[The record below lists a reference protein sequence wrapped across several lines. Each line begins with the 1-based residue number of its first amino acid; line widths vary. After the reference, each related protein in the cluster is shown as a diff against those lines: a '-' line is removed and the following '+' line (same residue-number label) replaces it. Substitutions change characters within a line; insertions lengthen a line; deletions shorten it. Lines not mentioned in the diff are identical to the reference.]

1 MPVVFVCENNQ
12 YMEYTP
18 IRSVT
23 AVEHPAADRA
33 AAYGLASIL
42 IDGNDA
48 DVVYEMARQTIG
60 KARAGDGPSLVEAL
74 TYRHG
79 GHSRADPAKYRPE
92 AEVREWLERDPVKR
106 YRERL
111 LRLGVPEAEV
121 DEIETR
127 AQQKVD
133 AATDDARNGTPAPV
147 EDIERQVWSDGGA
160 AWRN

>member
-1 MPVVFVCENNQ
+1 MRPRCGR
-12 YMEYTP
+12 MTTPSAPIAAMGIRWRAAHPWPPPWP

-79 GHSRADPAKYRPE
+79 GHSRGDPAKYRPE

-111 LRLGVPEAEV
+111 LG
-121 DEIETR
+121 
-127 AQQKVD
+127 
-133 AATDDARNGTPAPV
+133 
-147 EDIERQVWSDGGA
+147 
-160 AWRN
+160 